1 MYLSIMKLQ
10 LAVAA
15 QQENQVVKARELVR
29 DLKEYVSGNWN
40 LTEIQKVCSLFSQ
53 LRTST

>member
-1 MYLSIMKLQ
+1 MYLNIMKLQ

-15 QQENQVVKARELVR
+15 QENQVVKARELVH

-40 LTEIQKVCSLFSQ
+40 LTEIQKVCSLAVIP
-53 LRTST
+53 